1 MYFGMMYFDRFM
13 TIVMGSILALLP
25 GEEYVIE
32 VKDVNKPGCSYTGLC
47 IRPEHKSRGI
57 MPVLNMNKA
66 YMEFCEEYNA
76 CTADAYNEETRV
88 ARCMG
93 KILKDLAAA
102 VLKAPDIELGTGI
115 LDYKKA
121 KEHLFI
127 RVIKAQGNE
136 KILEASPYTKISDL
150 AITYHLMVNMNADES
165 GSIIVT
171 KDMMKAYGVT
181 QEQLHADAVSNAQTL
196 LPAALRSLDGC
207 IEEMS
212 GQTLPENCRTG
223 IIVLTNTKSVYGASA
238 LFYPGQMEA
247 IGKMLG
253 GDYYVIPSSIHEVLV
268 VKDNGEEP
276 PRQMSA
282 ALSEMVC
289 EVNQTSVAPE
299 ERLSNHVYHYDN
311 RHHIFEDVET
321 YVMRT
326 EGRTEG

>member
-1 MYFGMMYFDRFM
+1 MYFNFDQFMM
-13 TIVMGSILALLP
+13 IVTGSILALLP
-25 GEEYVIE
+25 EEEYTME

-66 YMEFCEEYNA
+66 YMEFCEEYKA
-76 CTADAYNEETRV
+76 CTANAYNEETRV

-93 KILKDLAAA
+93 KILKDLAATA
-102 VLKAPDIELGTGI
+102 SKAPDIELGTGL

-127 RVIKAQGNE
+127 RVINAQGNE
-136 KILEASPYTKISDL
+136 KILEASPHTKVSDL
-150 AITYHLMVNMNADES
+150 ALTYHLMVNMNADNDHVGS
-165 GSIIVT
+165 GSVIVT

-212 GQTLPENCRTG
+212 GQTLPEDCRTG
-223 IIVLTNTKSVYGASA
+223 IMVLTNTKSVYGASA

-247 IGKMLG
+247 IGKMIG
-253 GDYYVIPSSIHEVLV
+253 GDYYVIPSSIHEILV
-268 VKDNGEEP
+268 VEDNGEEP

-282 ALSEMVC
+282 MLSEMVC
-289 EVNQTSVAPE
+289 EVNQISVAPE
-299 ERLSNHVYHYDN
+299 EWLSDHAYHYDN

-326 EGRTEG
+326 EG